1 MYQKYYSDFLNS
13 HKDKIHMA
21 AHSHHFWPNSAKV
34 GHLESYEISQKMSDQ
49 KWDYIFGEL
58 LPDVKKII
66 SSHINFDRFE
76 DISFASNTHEL
87 LIKIISSYFEQDKIK
102 ILTTTNEFHSLS
114 RQLNRFLEDEKFEII
129 AIDNEASSFH
139 EEMKKEL
146 NHQEFDL
153 IIISH
158 VAYNSGLIYPIEKIE
173 ELVRLKKQASFI
185 LDAYHGYCAIPT
197 DISNI
202 SDDIFYMAG
211 GYKYAQAGEGMCFTT
226 IPKDCSLRPQI
237 TGWFASFS
245 TLESHSNKIE
255 YDGKGMRFWGSTMD
269 FTAFF
274 RFRAIWKDFSKEG
287 FTLEKNFQYI
297 KNLQKHFLK
306 NFPLLDAIVED
317 DLDKI
322 AQFITIQFKSAKG
335 AQDVHKRLLSKNI
348 LTDYRAN
355 RLRFGFSPYLDLED
369 IDRVNLS
376 LKTIFN

>member
-1 MYQKYYSDFLNS
+1 MYKKYYSDFLNS
-13 HKDKIHMA
+13 HKNQIHFA
-21 AHSHHFWPNSAKV
+21 AHSHHFWPNSAKQ
-34 GHLESYEISQKMSDQ
+34 GHYESYDISQKMSDQ
-49 KWDYIFGEL
+49 KWDYIFSKL

-66 SSHINFDRFE
+66 SSQINFSRFE

-114 RQLNRFLEDEKFEII
+114 RQLKRFQEDEKFEIKSI
-129 AIDNEASSFH
+129 NNESESFH
-139 EEMKKEL
+139 QDMLSTLKSEP
-146 NHQEFDL
+146 FDL

-158 VAYNSGLIYPIEKIE
+158 VAYNSGLIYPLEQIE
-173 ELVRLKKQASFI
+173 ELVRNKGNASFV

-211 GYKYAQAGEGMCFTT
+211 AYKYAQAGEGMCFTT
-226 IPKDCSLRPQI
+226 IPKNCSLRPQI

-245 TLESHSNKIE
+245 TLESGSDKIE
-255 YDGKGMRFWGSTMD
+255 YDQNGMRFWGSTMD

-274 RFRAIWKDFSKEG
+274 RFRSVWQFFANEG
-287 FTLEKNFQYI
+287 FTLEQNYQYI
-297 KNLQKHFLK
+297 KKLQKHFL
-306 NFPLLDAIVED
+306 NDFPYQENIVEA
-317 DLDKI
+317 DLEKVG
-322 AQFITIQFKSAKG
+322 QFITIQFSSAKE
-335 AQDVHKRLLSKNI
+335 AQDFHQSLLAKNI
-348 LTDYRAN
+348 LTDFRGN